1 MLDRTSVCRS
11 MSEKE
16 IAEAL
21 HYKNEEQF
29 EDENL
34 EEGEE
39 EERSGVWKQ
48 PSGNSSACR
57 GCRQLVSITACV
69 ASMALSHALSSSP

>member
-1 MLDRTSVCRS
+1 MRTSVCRS
-11 MSEKE
+11 TSEKE

-39 EERSGVWKQ
+39 ERSGAWKQ
-48 PSGNSSACR
+48 SSGNSAVCR
-57 GCRQLVSITACV
+57 GCRPLVSITACV
-69 ASMALSHALSSSP
+69 ASVALSHTQSSSP